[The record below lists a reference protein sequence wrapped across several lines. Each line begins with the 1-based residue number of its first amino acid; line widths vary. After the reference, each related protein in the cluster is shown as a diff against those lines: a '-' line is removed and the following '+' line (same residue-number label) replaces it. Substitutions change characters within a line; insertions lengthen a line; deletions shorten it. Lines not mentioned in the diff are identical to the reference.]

1 MSGPGLLLQFT
12 KQADGGAL
20 LRCVRA
26 DGSATWQKQRG
37 DRAAF
42 FPLHDLTHYAVETEL
57 GFSRGF
63 YGLIAT
69 GWDIEET
76 TGKGVRGPLPN
87 EAIEV
92 EYIVSALTAERAGGA
107 IATDAEFNELA
118 ATFAQA
124 RGLQKPRAL
133 KDSELGRVRKRVA
146 QLFGRWS
153 ELPSGAMLELP
164 FKL

>member
-12 KQADGGAL
+12 KQADGSAL

-76 TGKGVRGPLPN
+76 TGKDVRGPLPN

-92 EYIVSALTAERAGGA
+92 EYLVSALSAERAGGGISTA
-107 IATDAEFNELA
+107 EEFNQLA
-118 ATFAQA
+118 ATFASSREMPQ
-124 RGLQKPRAL
+124 PRAL
-133 KDSELGRVRKRVA
+133 TDEALAKVRTRMGELFVKWRTLA
-146 QLFGRWS
+146 
-153 ELPSGAMLELP
+153 PDATLELDFP
-164 FKL
+164 L